1 MASIVSSH
9 LKKVTG
15 SNITLPKGFSA
26 AGMNCGIKYKKKDLG
41 IILSEKPASAAA
53 VYTTNKIKAAPLEV
67 TKESIETEGLL
78 QAVIVNSGNANAF
91 TGEQGRLDAYA
102 MRNEVSER
110 FGLQQNHVGVASTGI
125 IGETMPIDTILKGI
139 QQLNPASR
147 LNQALEFSQSIL
159 TTDTKTKNA
168 CYSFSVGESE
178 VVLAGTAKGSGMIH
192 PNMATMLSF
201 LTTDANISPE
211 NLHHALKKVTDQSF
225 NCITVDGETSTND
238 MVLILANGYAD
249 HEELTPGHPDWGTF
263 LQALTLTCTDLAKA
277 IARDGEGA
285 TKLIEVTVEGAASS
299 EEARAAAKSIVG
311 SPLVKTA
318 IFGCD
323 PNWGRIVA
331 VLGYA
336 GIEMSPE
343 AIDLYIGDFPVLVQS
358 EIERFNH
365 EEISGYLTG
374 SEISITVNLHTGNG
388 IGKAWGCDLT
398 YDYVQI
404 NSSYT
409 T

>member
-1 MASIVSSH
+1 MASIISSQ
-9 LKKVTG
+9 LKKITG
-15 SNITLPKGFSA
+15 SNITLPKGFTA
-26 AGMNCGIKYKKKDLG
+26 AGINCGIKFKKKDLG

-53 VYTTNKIKAAPLEV
+53 VYTTSKIKAAPLEV

-91 TGEQGRLDAYA
+91 TGEQGRMHAYA
-102 MRNEVSER
+102 MCREVSER
-110 FGLQQNHVGVASTGI
+110 FGLLDHHVGVASTGI
-125 IGETMPIDTILKGI
+125 IGETMPIEKILQGI
-139 QQLNPASR
+139 QQLTPAAQVDR
-147 LNQALEFSQSIL
+147 AMEFSQSIL

-168 CYSFSVGESE
+168 CYSFNIGESE
-178 VVLAGTAKGSGMIH
+178 VILAGTAKGSGMIH

-201 LTTDANISPE
+201 LTTDANISSE
-211 NLHHALKKVTDQSF
+211 HLHLALKKVTDQSF

-238 MVLILANGYAD
+238 MVLILANGLAG
-249 HEELTPGHPDWGTF
+249 HEELSPEHPDWGTF
-263 LQALTLTCTDLAKA
+263 LQALTLTCTELAKS

-285 TKLIEVTVEGAASS
+285 TKLIEVTVEGAATGD
-299 EEARAAAKSIVG
+299 EARAAAKSIVG
-311 SPLVKTA
+311 SPLVKSA

-336 GIEMSPE
+336 GVEICPDS
-343 AIDLYIGDFPVLVQS
+343 IDLSIGNFPVLRQS
-358 EIERFNH
+358 KIEDFNH
-365 EEISGYLTG
+365 DEISDYLTG
-374 SEISITVNLHTGNG
+374 SEISITVNLHKGNG
-388 IGKAWGCDLT
+388 KGKAWGCDLT

>member
-1 MASIVSSH
+1 MVSSH

-139 QQLNPASR
+139 QQLNPASK

-168 CYSFSVGESE
+168 CYSFTVGESE

-249 HEELTPGHPDWGTF
+249 HEELTPDHPDWGTF
-263 LQALTLTCTDLAKA
+263 LQALTLTCTELAKA

-358 EIERFNH
+358 EIERFNN

>member
-1 MASIVSSH
+1 MVST

-26 AGMNCGIKYKKKDLG
+26 AGINCGIKYKKKDLG
-41 IILSEKPASAAA
+41 IILSEKPAAAAA
-53 VYTTNKIKAAPLEV
+53 VYTTNKIKAAPLAV
-67 TKESIETEGLL
+67 TKESIETEGIL

-91 TGEQGRLDAYA
+91 TGTQGTLDAYA
-102 MRNEVSER
+102 MRSQVSEV
-110 FGLQQNHVGVASTGI
+110 FGLSEHHVGVASTGI
-125 IGETMPIDTILKGI
+125 IGETMPIDTILEGI
-139 QQLNPASR
+139 GKLHPHSR
-147 LNQALEFSQSIL
+147 LENALEFSQAIL

-168 CYSFSVGESE
+168 CYSFHVGEKE

-201 LTTDANISPE
+201 MTTDANISSE
-211 NLHHALKKVTDQSF
+211 NLHYALRKVTDLSF

-238 MVLILANGYAD
+238 MVLVMANGCAGN
-249 HEELTPGHPDWGTF
+249 EELTPQHPDWGTF
-263 LQALTLTCTDLAKA
+263 LQALTLTSTDLAKS

-285 TKLIEVTVEGAASS
+285 TKLIEVTVDGAASD
-299 EEARAAAKSIVG
+299 EEARIAAKSIVG

-336 GIEMSPE
+336 NVEIVPE
-343 AIDLYIGDFPVLVQS
+343 QIDLSIGDFPVLLSS
-358 EIERFNH
+358 EILPFD
-365 EEISGYLTG
+365 EEGISSYLSG
-374 SEISITVNLHTGNG
+374 SDISITVNLHAGNG
-388 IGKAWGCDLT
+388 KGKAWGCDLT

>member
-139 QQLNPASR
+139 QQLNPASK

-168 CYSFSVGESE
+168 CYSFTVGESE

-249 HEELTPGHPDWGTF
+249 HEELTPDHPDWGTF
-263 LQALTLTCTDLAKA
+263 LQALTLTCTELAKA

-358 EIERFNH
+358 EIERFNN